1 MRLSQDTHAHVA
13 RTADEFSDTRKQV
26 ESYFDG
32 SIEQVASRTP
42 VSHRQLVGVLAR
54 AQVSASQLSSDELA
68 KRGTVVAQSPDE
80 TLFWLDSGFWL
91 EIQAIHHLAP
101 EEVRAAQA
109 VHRRTSGAMR
119 GGTDCVGVDSVGT
132 GTGVD
137 STVGSTQFPSEVETV
152 ETTGAVHTQNREHKR
167 EPFVRIARQYNPER
181 YSW

>member
-13 RTADEFSDTRKQV
+13 GTADEFSDTRKQV

-32 SIEQVASRTP
+32 SIEQVASCTP

-68 KRGTVVAQSPDE
+68 KRGTVVAQSPEE
-80 TLFWLDSGFWL
+80 TLFWLDTGFWL
-91 EIQAIHHLAP
+91 EVQAVHHLAP

-109 VHRRTSGAMR
+109 VHRRASEAVR
-119 GGTDCVGVDSVGT
+119 SGTDCVSADGVR
-132 GTGVD
+132 TGVD
-137 STVGSTQFPSEVETV
+137 VTVENTQFSSKIETV
-152 ETTGAVHTQNREHKR
+152 ETTGAVHTQNHGHKR
-167 EPFVRIARQYNPER
+167 DPFVRIERQYNPER